1 MQTTLLITIGVY
13 LLMLPVVGLL
23 ARRMAREETLRDF
36 YLAGGGLSL
45 LPLFFT
51 LYATQYSGNTL
62 FGFAGNAY
70 REGPVM
76 LFSAAGM
83 ALVIGFYHLFAR
95 PLQRMAHEHGFVT
108 PADFLRHRF
117 NSGGLVNL
125 VNLLLVATLASYIL
139 TNFKAV
145 GLLAERLTDG
155 QLPMLYAVT
164 GLAVVMAFYESLGG
178 MRSVVMTD
186 IIQGGLLLAGCAGV
200 FAATVAML
208 GGPAEITEAAS
219 AHPAASGGMSGGQ
232 WVKGLSVM
240 LLLGAGLAMYPHAIQ
255 RIYAARNWPT
265 LRAGFRFMLAA
276 PLITTVPIILSAMA
290 ARRLLPGMEAAQ
302 ADQTIPQ
309 LLLLLATEFPAL
321 KFLLA
326 LFMAAA
332 VAAIMSTI
340 DSALLS
346 LGAIFTQDVFRPMA
360 PQTSQARLTRIGKA
374 MSWVL
379 MLFMA
384 ALATV
389 LPQSIWSLIVIKL
402 EVMCQ
407 ILPAVILGARSK
419 RLTARPV
426 IAGILAGCAATV
438 LLKWVIEI
446 DLGGLH
452 AGTAGLAL
460 NIATVALFGWL
471 EGRGEKS

>member
-1 MQTTLLITIGVY
+1 MQTTLLITIGIY
-13 LLMLPVVGLL
+13 LLILPVIGLIG
-23 ARRMAREETLRDF
+23 RRMAREETLRDF
-36 YLAGGGLSL
+36 YLAGGGLAI

-76 LFSAAGM
+76 IFSAVGM
-83 ALVIGFYHLFAR
+83 SLVIGFYWLFAR

-117 NSGGLVNL
+117 NSNGLVNL

-139 TNFKAV
+139 TNFKAI
-145 GLLAERLTDG
+145 GLLSERLTDG
-155 QLPMLYAVT
+155 QVPMLYAVL
-164 GLAVVMAFYESLGG
+164 GLAAVMAFYESLGG

-186 IIQGGLLLAGCAGV
+186 IIQGSLLLVGCTGV
-200 FAATVAML
+200 FVATVKML
-208 GGPAEITEAAS
+208 GGPADLTEAIS
-219 AHPAASGGMSGGQ
+219 THPAISQGMGDRQ
-232 WVKGLSVM
+232 WIKGLSVM
-240 LLLGAGLAMYPHAIQ
+240 LLIGAGIAMYPHAIQ

-265 LRAGFRFMLAA
+265 LRAGFCFMLAA

-290 ARRLLPGMEAAQ
+290 ARRILPGMAAAE

-309 LLLLLATEFPAL
+309 LLLLLVAGFPAL

-346 LGAIFTQDVFRPMA
+346 LSSIFTQDVFRPLA
-360 PQTSQARLTRIGKA
+360 AQTSQARLTKIGKG
-374 MSWVL
+374 MSWAL
-379 MLFMA
+379 MLSMA

-389 LPQSIWSLIVIKL
+389 LPQSIWSMIVIKL

-407 ILPAVILGARSK
+407 ILPAIILGIHSK
-419 RLTARPV
+419 SLTARPV
-426 IAGILAGCAATV
+426 IAGILAGCATII
-438 LLKWVIEI
+438 LLKWVVDI
-446 DLGGLH
+446 DFGGWH
-452 AGTAGLAL
+452 AGIVGLVL
-460 NIATVALFGWL
+460 NITTITLFGLL
-471 EGRGEKS
+471 ESGRKKG